1 MAEWNNNGRGGKDQQ
16 KALPPETIPKKV
28 PENYVDEAERIMRSL
43 KNSGTTITTSK
54 IRSLLSLVTDIY
66 NKENTSTEDKKTTN
80 ERGTEL
86 FPLSFTTVLHSGA
99 GVDVWAE
106 IQSWKALVTKVNY
119 FYLGGKKLGPKLQL
133 RKVAVSNTKVDGKG
147 RLLLATLSFTFKEY
161 DPATTSVKVSTTAL
175 NVKASTASK
184 SVKKTTN
191 TAAKKATK
199 KTIKVGDYV
208 KPTGSRYATGQKI
221 PNWVKQRKHRVSQIK
236 SSQNKVL
243 LGHPN
248 GINSW
253 VYLSEVTLA

>member
-1 MAEWNNNGRGGKDQQ
+1 MGGMKVSNMDFI
-16 KALPPETIPKKV
+16 KLLPAFMQD
-28 PENYVDEAERIMRSL
+28 DEAAIAL
-43 KNSGTTITTSK
+43 SK
-54 IRSLLSLVTDIY
+54 AV
-66 NKENTSTEDKKTTN
+66 NKLIGE
-80 ERGTEL
+80 
-86 FPLSFTTVLHSGA
+86 P
-99 GVDVWAE
+99 
-106 IQSWKALVTKVNY
+106 
-119 FYLGGKKLGPKLQL
+119 GK
-133 RKVAVSNTKVDGKG
+133 R
-147 RLLLATLSFTFKEY
+147 LATIRTW
-161 DPATTSVKVSTTAL
+161 VSTTAL

>member
-1 MAEWNNNGRGGKDQQ
+1 MPTMAQWGSKKWAVSSKQVV
-16 KALPPETIPKKV
+16 ALEGLAFSYEQV
-28 PENYVDEAERIMRSL
+28 AD
-43 KNSGTTITTSK
+43 
-54 IRSLLSLVTDIY
+54 
-66 NKENTSTEDKKTTN
+66 ENTSTEDKKTTN

-133 RKVAVSNTKVDGKG
+133 RKVAVSNT
-147 RLLLATLSFTFKEY
+147 
-161 DPATTSVKVSTTAL
+161 
-175 NVKASTASK
+175 N
-184 SVKKTTN
+184 N
-191 TAAKKATK
+191 TAAKKAAK

>member
-1 MAEWNNNGRGGKDQQ
+1 M
-16 KALPPETIPKKV
+16 
-28 PENYVDEAERIMRSL
+28 
-43 KNSGTTITTSK
+43 
-54 IRSLLSLVTDIY
+54 
-66 NKENTSTEDKKTTN
+66 
-80 ERGTEL
+80 
-86 FPLSFTTVLHSGA
+86 
-99 GVDVWAE
+99 
-106 IQSWKALVTKVNY
+106 
-119 FYLGGKKLGPKLQL
+119 
-133 RKVAVSNTKVDGKG
+133 
-147 RLLLATLSFTFKEY
+147 
-161 DPATTSVKVSTTAL
+161 KVSTTAL

-221 PNWVKQRKHRVSQIK
+221 PNWVKQRKHKVSQIK